1 MTNAIQEGKLSGSR
15 TSLDAEAEM
24 YLTVEN
30 FLLRGGEPTKDK
42 EGRVENDLNTFEI
55 AIFARDT
62 ALLPSF
68 NSLLLFVWY

>member
-24 YLTVEN
+24 NLTVES

-42 EGRVENDLNTFEI
+42 EGRVENDLNKFEI

-62 ALLPSF
+62 DLLPSF
-68 NSLLLFVWY
+68 NSFLLFVWY